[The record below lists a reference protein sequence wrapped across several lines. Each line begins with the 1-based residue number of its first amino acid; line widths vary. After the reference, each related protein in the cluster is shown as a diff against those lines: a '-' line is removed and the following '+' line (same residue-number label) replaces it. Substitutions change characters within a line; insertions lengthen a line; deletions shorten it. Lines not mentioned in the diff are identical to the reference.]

1 MSERQSVDLDN
12 QRRQEKLLRK
22 LIRPTAKSLEGV
34 NTDIKTKRRIEF
46 IAGESSAEF
55 WRK

>member
-1 MSERQSVDLDN
+1 VRGKALDLDN

-22 LIRPTAKSLEGV
+22 LIRPTPKSLEGV